1 MVLPFVRLFV
11 LSCVGRAVYC
21 RGLVRGVV
29 VVGPRLHCS
38 TCALPGVVEPYR
50 KMMRP
55 SVGIG
60 GVGHLLLK

>member
-1 MVLPFVRLFV
+1 M
-11 LSCVGRAVYC
+11 
-21 RGLVRGVV
+21 

-38 TCALPGVVEPYR
+38 TCALPGVAEPYR